1 MTHTPTIPTLPAWAD
16 VAQLLPGAAWQR
28 EG

>member
-1 MTHTPTIPTLPAWAD
+1 MTITPTIPTLPALGD
-16 VAQLLPGAAWQR
+16 VAQLQPGAAWQG

>member
-1 MTHTPTIPTLPAWAD
+1 MTHTPTIPTLPALGD
-16 VAQLLPGAAWQR
+16 VAQLLPIPAWQG

>member
-1 MTHTPTIPTLPAWAD
+1 MTHNLTIPTLPALGD
-16 VAQLLPGAAWQR
+16 VAQLLPGTAWLE

>member
-1 MTHTPTIPTLPAWAD
+1 MSDTPTIPTLPALGD
-16 VAQLLPGAAWQR
+16 VAQLLPGTAWQR

>member
-1 MTHTPTIPTLPAWAD
+1 MTHTPTIPTLPALTD
-16 VAQLLPGAAWQR
+16 VAQLQPGQAWQG

>member
-1 MTHTPTIPTLPAWAD
+1 MTHTLTIPTLPALGD
-16 VAQLLPGAAWQR
+16 VAQLLPGTAWQG